1 MKNFVGSRALPDL
14 IYHCPKDV
22 ESALAML
29 KNIKGECKI
38 IAGCTDFIPAIRR
51 GAWSF
56 GDGLDVIDIKCV
68 DSMKGVSKEGNTI
81 RIGAATLLSDV
92 VDSDIIR
99 KYVPILSDAVDE
111 MASLQVR
118 NTGTIGGNLC
128 TASPAA
134 DTAPPL
140 LVLDAAVNVKGL
152 DRDEVVSLYDF
163 FKGPGKTVLGEK
175 DMLTEILV
183 PVMKLDERARFIKL
197 GRRVAATLSVI
208 SVAVWAKVKD
218 NTFEGI
224 RLALGAAAP
233 TPIRATKAEEYL
245 AGKEASAD
253 VIDEGAKIAA
263 DEINP
268 ISDVRASESYRRDMA
283 HVLTRKAISACVK

>member
-22 ESALAML
+22 ENALALL

-51 GAWSF
+51 GAWRF
-56 GDGLDVIDIKCV
+56 GDGLNVIDIRGV
-68 DSMKGVSKEGNTI
+68 DTLQEITKDADNI
-81 RIGAATLLSDV
+81 RIGAATRLSDI
-92 VDSDIIR
+92 VDSAIIR
-99 KYVPILSDAVDE
+99 KYAPILSDAVNE

-118 NTGTIGGNLC
+118 NIGTIGGNLC

-140 LVLDAAVNVKGL
+140 LVLDAAVNVKGV

-163 FKGPGKTVLGEK
+163 FKGPGKTILGEK
-175 DMLTEILV
+175 DMLTEIFV
-183 PVMKLDERARFIKL
+183 PVMKLDERVQFIKL

-208 SVAVWAKVKD
+208 SVAVWAKMKD
-218 NTFEGI
+218 NIFEGI
-224 RLALGAAAP
+224 RLAFGAAAP
-233 TPIRATKAEEYL
+233 TPMRAPKAEAYL
-245 AGKEASAD
+245 AGKEASVE

-268 ISDVRASESYRRDMA
+268 ISDVRASEGYRRDMA
-283 HVLTRKAISACVK
+283 YVLTGKAIAACVK